1 MTGGSYEI
9 FLFTRSFCGSSEE
22 EERKENFQ
30 FEQHEMHDAYLCLFG
45 LKLKFRTVF
54 IMIVEIASFCVF
66 HVIVQQNALCYDNI
80 ADGDSRILKRW
91 VDMKK

>member
-30 FEQHEMHDAYLCLFG
+30 IEQHEMHASDAYLCLFG

-54 IMIVEIASFCVF
+54 IMIVELLPSVSSM
-66 HVIVQQNALCYDNI
+66 L
-80 ADGDSRILKRW
+80 
-91 VDMKK
+91 